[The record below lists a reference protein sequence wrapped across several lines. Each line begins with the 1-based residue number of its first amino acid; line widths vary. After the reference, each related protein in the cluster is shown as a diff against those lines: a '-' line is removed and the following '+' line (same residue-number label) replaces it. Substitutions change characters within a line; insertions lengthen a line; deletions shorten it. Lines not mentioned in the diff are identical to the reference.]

1 MLEYVKVKKFKHI
14 KRLINLWNS
23 EFRYTYPIK
32 AASYKRLILDDV
44 NLNKDASFIALY
56 DNEPVGFLFVK
67 TWFNDSG
74 LANEHDTAHISLM
87 FVKKEMRNMG
97 LGSDMLKLATSE
109 LRKYH
114 NINKLVVGNEMNK
127 IFSGSPSDLNQA
139 AIFFKNKGFVQKESL
154 VDMIQ
159 VIKTQEPENLDSK
172 ELLLTV
178 ATEEDKYE
186 LLQLCVNNGWKRE
199 AFLINQYFENGGS
212 GRRIVIGVIDDKKI
226 VAFARLNHDNKKR
239 LLPKFLLKFFAK
251 RLDEGSINFV
261 RIDQKYYSKEYE
273 TIMNQAAKNYL
284 LKRGCK
290 KVIVLATQDI
300 DYYKNLG
307 YSVHKYYLQFELP
320 L

>member
-32 AASYKRLILDDV
+32 AASYKKLILEDV
-44 NLNKDASFIALY
+44 NLNKDASFVALY

-97 LGSDMLKLATSE
+97 LGSDMLKLAVSE

-139 AIFFKNKGFVQKESL
+139 AIFFKNKGFVSKDAV

-159 VIKTQEPENLDSK
+159 VVKSNDPEAINNN
-172 ELLLTV
+172 ELLITV
-178 ATEEDKYE
+178 ATEDDKYE

-212 GRRIVIGVIDDKKI
+212 GRRIAIGVIDDKKI
-226 VAFARLNHDNKKR
+226 VAFARFNHDNKKR
-239 LLPKFLLKFFAK
+239 ILPAFLAKFFAK
-251 RLDEGSINFV
+251 KIDVGSINYI
-261 RIDQKYYSKEYE
+261 RIDQNYYSKEYE
-273 TIMNQAAKNYL
+273 IIMNKAAKNYL

-290 KVIVLATQDI
+290 KIIALATQDI
-300 DYYKNLG
+300 DFYKDLG
-307 YSVHKYYLQFELP
+307 YSVYKYYLQFELP

>member
-1 MLEYVKVKKFKHI
+1 
-14 KRLINLWNS
+14 
-23 EFRYTYPIK
+23 
-32 AASYKRLILDDV
+32 
-44 NLNKDASFIALY
+44 
-56 DNEPVGFLFVK
+56 
-67 TWFNDSG
+67 
-74 LANEHDTAHISLM
+74 
-87 FVKKEMRNMG
+87 
-97 LGSDMLKLATSE
+97 
-109 LRKYH
+109 
-114 NINKLVVGNEMNK
+114 MNK

-159 VIKTQEPENLDSK
+159 VIKTQEPENIDSK
-172 ELLLTV
+172 ELLMTV

-199 AFLINQYFENGGS
+199 ACLINQYFENGGS

-239 LLPKFLLKFFAK
+239 ILPQFLLKFFAK
-251 RLDEGSINFV
+251 KLDEGSINFV
-261 RIDQKYYSKEYE
+261 RIDQNYYSKDYE

-290 KVIVLATQDI
+290 KVVVLATEDI

>member
-32 AASYKRLILDDV
+32 AASYKKLILEDV
-44 NLNKDASFIALY
+44 NLNKDASFVALY

-97 LGSDMLKLATSE
+97 LGSDMLKLAVSE

-139 AIFFKNKGFVQKESL
+139 AIFFKNKGFVSKDAV

-159 VIKTQEPENLDSK
+159 VVKSNDPEVISNN
-172 ELLLTV
+172 ELLITV
-178 ATEEDKYE
+178 ATEDDKYE

-212 GRRIVIGVIDDKKI
+212 GRRIAIGVIDDKKI
-226 VAFARLNHDNKKR
+226 VAFARFNHDNKKR
-239 LLPKFLLKFFAK
+239 ILPAFLVKFFAK
-251 RLDEGSINFV
+251 KIDVGSINYI
-261 RIDQKYYSKEYE
+261 RIDKNYYSKEYE
-273 TIMNQAAKNYL
+273 IIMNKAAKNYL

-290 KVIVLATQDI
+290 KIIALATQDI
-300 DYYKNLG
+300 EFYKNLG
-307 YSVHKYYLQFELP
+307 FSVYKYYLQFELP

>member
-1 MLEYVKVKKFKHI
+1 MLEYVKVKKVKQI

-32 AASYKRLILDDV
+32 KASYKKLILEDV
-44 NLNKDASFIALY
+44 NLNKDASFVALY
-56 DNEPVGFLFVK
+56 DNDPVGFIFVK

-97 LGSDMLKLATSE
+97 LGSDMLKLAVSE

-127 IFSGSPSDLNQA
+127 IFSGSPSEFESA
-139 AIFFKNKGFVQKESL
+139 AIFFKNKGFIQKEAV

-159 VIKTQEPENLDSK
+159 VVKSNEPEVIENK
-172 ELLLTV
+172 ELQIAV
-178 ATEEDKYE
+178 ATEDEKYE
-186 LLQLCVNNGWKRE
+186 ILQLCVKNGWKRE

-212 GRRIVIGVIDDKKI
+212 GRRIAIGIVDDSKI
-226 VAFARLNHDNKKR
+226 VAFARFNHDNKKR
-239 LLPKFLLKFFAK
+239 FLPEFLAKFIPLKI
-251 RLDEGSINFV
+251 DVGCINFV
-261 RIDQKYYSKEYE
+261 RIDQNYYNHENE
-273 TIMNQAAKNYL
+273 VTMNKAAKNYL

-290 KVIVLATQDI
+290 KIIALATQNI
-300 DYYKNLG
+300 EFYKELG
-307 YSVHKYYLQFELP
+307 YSAYKYYLQFELP